1 MSSEPNLTAPSPV
14 ERVSLLEADHV
25 RLTRCLTQV
34 HEVIADMERLDSLTP
49 DAAAALAM
57 YRESETRM
65 TLERARIEFE
75 TGRLLSREPEA
86 VLEWDR
92 LHVDDPDRAEAETVD
107 ELQRVE

>member
-1 MSSEPNLTAPSPV
+1 MSSEPNVIAPSPV

-25 RLTRCLTQV
+25 RLSRCLTQV
-34 HEVIADMERLDSLTP
+34 REVIADMERLDSLTP

-57 YRESETRM
+57 YRENETRM

-75 TGRLLSREPEA
+75 TGRLLSAEPDA

-92 LHVDDPDRAEAETVD
+92 LHVDDQDRTDAAI
-107 ELQRVE
+107 LQEPLRVE